1 MHGRRLRASAACPR
15 AACRASIGRQQP
27 TGSPVGS
34 SEGGEEAIDMQPLH
48 AAIYA
53 RISSDQQTADN
64 TIASQL
70 AALETRLTQEGLR
83 VAPEHRFVDEGYSGA
98 TLVRPGLERLRDAAA
113 AGGLDRVYVHSP
125 DRLARRY

>member
-1 MHGRRLRASAACPR
+1 
-15 AACRASIGRQQP
+15 
-27 TGSPVGS
+27 
-34 SEGGEEAIDMQPLH
+34 MQPLH

-53 RISSDQQTADN
+53 RVSSDQQTADN

-98 TLVRPGLERLRDAAA
+98 TLVRPALERLRDA
-113 AGGLDRVYVHSP
+113 
-125 DRLARRY
+125 